1 MQNKT
6 VHIMDPLEP
15 LPDNACLKGYH
26 QEMAYIPT
34 FHTNARMFNL
44 AMALSNSRWSKNI
57 YYWERKY
64 PKYVTKVLGHKYW

>member
-44 AMALSNSRWSKNI
+44 AMALSNSR
-57 YYWERKY
+57 
-64 PKYVTKVLGHKYW
+64 

>member
-6 VHIMDPLEP
+6 MHIIDPLEP

-44 AMALSNSRWSKNI
+44 AMALSNSRWSENI

-64 PKYVTKVLGHKYW
+64 PKYVTKVSGHKYW